1 MPCGASNPRSG
12 LFPNPVPSMNPV
24 TFAGRQLRKNPG
36 FTAVA
41 ILVLTLGIGANTT
54 IFTLINT
61 FLLKPIAGREPERLV
76 GVYSEDTTRP
86 GHFRGFSFPNFQDV
100 RGFREVFE
108 DVFAFNPSQVGV
120 LKGDQTQ
127 RLSSLNVSANYFSV
141 LGTPMSLGR
150 EFLPEEESS
159 ATPVVIVSHAW
170 WQRNGARPEI
180 IGEGLT
186 INGRLFTIVGVAARG
201 FTGTVPTFPAD
212 LFLPLYADQDS
223 PDPWRQRHRHSW
235 MLVGRLNAGLSLETA
250 NERLLAVSAQ
260 MAEANPGDNRDQ
272 RLLVARLPRMAM
284 TMQPHNDRGQLGAL
298 SALLLTLSGAVLLIA
313 CLNLANLM
321 LARGT
326 ARRREISIRFALGAS
341 RRVVLGQLLVEGL
354 LLSAAGGVLG
364 LVLSVWTA
372 ESLVSALNAISP
384 ARLELDTRPD
394 LRVALA
400 TLGFC
405 LLAVLFFALGP
416 AWKLARLDVPNGL
429 NEREGTTQAAASR
442 SLLAPRHL
450 LVMGQMALSLAL
462 VVAAGLFV
470 RGALRT
476 VAPDLGFPL
485 ERGLYL
491 ELDGGLAG
499 YPEAQTRQVYAEV
512 LERVRALPGVESA
525 SLTATIPLGTLSM
538 GEGVQR
544 AGAPRPAPPSAAS
557 PVEGEA
563 VGSTYMVV
571 GSDYFRTLG
580 VRLQR
585 GREFREQEFNQGSS
599 PRVALVNSVLAEK
612 LWPGED
618 ILGRQ
623 IQFGREEPM
632 EVVGVV
638 SPFRFHL
645 SERTPSP
652 LVVVPFGQDF
662 RAAMI
667 LQIRAQPGMDPTR
680 LIDLVRG
687 TLRRLDPALPVL
699 SAKTLENH
707 IDTNIQIW
715 VIRTGAGLFAAL
727 GGIALLLAVVGVYG
741 VKAFMVACRTREIGI
756 RMALGAD
763 RSEVVGMVLREGLTL
778 TFLGMGVGL
787 LLSAGLA
794 RAMAGFLFEVQPFD
808 PWVFSV
814 SLVALSVA
822 AGIACWLPARRAA
835 RVDPMVALR
844 SE

>member
-1 MPCGASNPRSG
+1 
-12 LFPNPVPSMNPV
+12 MNPF
-24 TFAGRQLRKNPG
+24 TFAWRQLRKNPG

-61 FLLKPIAGREPERLV
+61 FLLKPVAGREPERLV

-86 GHFRGFSFPNFQDV
+86 GQFRGFSYPNFQDV
-100 RGFREVFE
+100 RTGREVFE

-120 LKGDQTQ
+120 LEGDQTH
-127 RLSSLNVSANYFSV
+127 RVSSLNVSANYFSV

-150 EFLPEEESS
+150 EFLPEEE
-159 ATPVVIVSHAW
+159 AAGTPVAIVSYAW
-170 WQRNGARPEI
+170 WQRNGARSEI

-186 INGRLFTIVGVAARG
+186 INGRLFTVVGVAAQG

-212 LFLPLYADQDS
+212 LFLPLAADQES
-223 PDPWRQRHRHSW
+223 PAQLHQRDRHSW
-235 MLVGRLNAGLSLETA
+235 MLVGRLIPGLSIETA
-250 NERLLAVSAQ
+250 NERLLGLSAR
-260 MAEANPGDNRDQ
+260 MAEANPGENQ
-272 RLLVARLPRMAM
+272 TQKLLVAQLPRMAM
-284 TMQPHNDRGQLGAL
+284 TMQPHNDRRQLGAL

-341 RRVVLGQLLVEGL
+341 RRTVLGQLLVEGL
-354 LLSAAGGVLG
+354 LLAMVGSLLG
-364 LVLSVWTA
+364 LLLSAWTA
-372 ESLVSALNAISP
+372 ENLVAALNAISP
-384 ARLELDTRPD
+384 SRLDLDTRPD
-394 LRVALA
+394 YRVVAA

-416 AWKLARLDVPNGL
+416 AWKLARLDTQSGL
-429 NEREGTTQAAASR
+429 NEREGTTQSAASR

-450 LVMGQMALSLAL
+450 LVIGQVALSLAL
-462 VVAAGLFV
+462 LVAAGLFV

-485 ERGLYL
+485 ERGFYL

-499 YPEAQTRQVYAEV
+499 YSETRTRQVYAEV
-512 LERVRALPGVESA
+512 LERVRTIPGVESA
-525 SLTATIPLGTLSM
+525 SLAATIPLGMLSM

-544 AGAPRPAPPSAAS
+544 AGSPLPPPTSSTSPAEGAS
-557 PVEGEA
+557 I
-563 VGSTYMVV
+563 GSTFNVV
-571 GSDYFRTLG
+571 SSDYFRTLG
-580 VRLQR
+580 VQLQR
-585 GREFREQEFNQGSS
+585 GREFQDHEFQPGATR
-599 PRVALVNSVLAEK
+599 RVAVVNSILAEK

-623 IQFGREEPM
+623 IQFGREGTM

-638 SPFRFHL
+638 APFKFHL
-645 SERTPSP
+645 SEHTLNPMV
-652 LVVVPFGQDF
+652 LVPFGQDF
-662 RAAMI
+662 RPAMI
-667 LQIRAQPGMDPTR
+667 LQIRAQPGMDPAR
-680 LIDLVRG
+680 LLGVVRSE
-687 TLRRLDPALPVL
+687 LQRLDPNLPVL
-699 SAKTLENH
+699 AAKTLQNH
-707 IDTNIQIW
+707 VETNVQVW

-763 RSEVVGMVLREGLTL
+763 RSEVVGMVLRDGLKITV
-778 TFLGMGVGL
+778 LGLGLGL

-794 RAMAGFLFEVQPFD
+794 RAMTSFLFEVQPFD
-808 PWVFSV
+808 PWVFGIA
-814 SLVALSVA
+814 LVALSAA

-844 SE
+844 AE